1 MVPAKWRKAIY
12 VLMEICHLSWLVL
25 EFINI
30 FRTWS
35 NNSAKQ
41 DFETLGISRN
51 ASEKE
56 IKEAF
61 YKLAKKYHPDNNK
74 DDKDAVKKFQEI
86 SNAYECIISNKEF
99 LKNPDFAGGKEQN
112 SSSQENT
119 QTSERYRKSYNY
131 YEYSEKYRNY
141 SDEYMKSH
149 TRQKAK
155 EAYHN
160 KKYYQNK
167 GKIKEDLRHRME
179 MGDFSGPEWDNFFKY
194 ERQSENVKK
203 DHRWDYEKSVN
214 PKIRYRMKSTMNQW
228 ENAPEKEKDIYISP
242 IRLMVILIIVLETL
256 RAIWMM

>member
-1 MVPAKWRKAIY
+1 M
-12 VLMEICHLSWLVL
+12 
-25 EFINI
+25 
-30 FRTWS
+30 
-35 NNSAKQ
+35 
-41 DFETLGISRN
+41 
-51 ASEKE
+51 
-56 IKEAF
+56 
-61 YKLAKKYHPDNNK
+61 
-74 DDKDAVKKFQEI
+74 KKFQEI

-99 LKNPDFAGGKEQN
+99 LKNADFAGGKEQN
-112 SSSQENT
+112 SSGQENT
-119 QTSERYRKSYNY
+119 KSSERYRKSYNY

-167 GKIKEDLRHRME
+167 EKIKEDKENLRHRME

-194 ERQSENVKK
+194 ERESENVKK

-228 ENAPEKEKDIYISP
+228 ENPPEKEKIIHIPP
-242 IRLMVILIIVLETL
+242 IRLMVILIIVLEAL
-256 RAIWMM
+256 RAI